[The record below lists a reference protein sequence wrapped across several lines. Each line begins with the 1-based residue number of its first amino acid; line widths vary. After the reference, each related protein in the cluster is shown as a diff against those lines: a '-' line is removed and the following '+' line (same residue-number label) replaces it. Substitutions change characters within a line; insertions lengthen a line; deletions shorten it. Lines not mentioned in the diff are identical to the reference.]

1 MVYTAEFEFGD
12 IEGRNV
18 LDLGC
23 GTGMLGIAACILG
36 AGTVTGLDVDDGALR
51 AAAENADCMDVD
63 IDLVCCDVARNPC
76 VPGASVSVD
85 LTDLLSK
92 VCMRPRTC
100 MYTHLRRTKNTFVA
114 LSVS

>member
-23 GTGMLGIAACILG
+23 GTGMLGIAASILG

-51 AAAENADCMDVD
+51 AAAENAECMDVD
-63 IDLVCCDVARNPC
+63 MDLVCCDVARNPC
-76 VPGASVSVD
+76 VPSTSEMCGPHFIQYVVKFFFRNMD
-85 LTDLLSK
+85 
-92 VCMRPRTC
+92 R
-100 MYTHLRRTKNTFVA
+100 YERTKAT
-114 LSVS
+114 

>member
-23 GTGMLGIAACILG
+23 GTGMLGIAASILG
-36 AGTVTGLDVDDGALR
+36 AGTVTGLDVDEGALA

-63 IDLVCCDVARNPC
+63 MDFVCCDVARNPC
-76 VPGASVSVD
+76 VPGTYAPLD
-85 LTDLLSK
+85 L
-92 VCMRPRTC
+92 
-100 MYTHLRRTKNTFVA
+100 FFA
-114 LSVS
+114 LSVD